1 MAPYKFTLF
10 FIEKM
15 VILHKQNDYR
25 GLEGIARKLADYE
38 IIPYF

>member
-10 FIEKM
+10 LIEKM
-15 VILHKQNDYR
+15 AILHQYIEYR
-25 GLEGIARKLADYE
+25 GLERIARKLADYE